1 MEKGARTMT
10 TVARIFTSL
19 GIMFLVLFLTIFVL
33 LLFFSARLSSTVFAN
48 PTICKVPC
56 MCKECA
62 AGGGPT
68 PLSVS
73 PIDGMLIT
81 YEWPDQINLNS
92 SDTIRMKITSNN
104 AIAASQLTATVTGN
118 YRVAGAT
125 PEEVGTPGMSFD
137 ANGLP
142 VRTSVNDAFGPKY
155 RVFATAQL
163 LAATFD
169 VKTFDLTEQSLDQGS
184 VAWLWDIK
192 PNTLGSQVAG
202 LALDLLWKP
211 INGGQAIQDQVW
223 QTQIPITITQSFL
236 DRGQLSLATLIT
248 GALAAGGI
256 ISGIIPQFVTAG
268 LEPFRKKRDKDKG
281 EVAQPKAE
289 QEHKTGVDQQ

>member
-1 MEKGARTMT
+1 MT
-10 TVARIFTSL
+10 AVARIFISL
-19 GIMFLVLFLTIFVL
+19 GLMFLVLFITILVL
-33 LLFFSARLSSTVFAN
+33 LWLLPARLSSTVFAN

-73 PIDGMLIT
+73 TIDGMLIT

-118 YRVAGAT
+118 YRLAGAT
-125 PEEVGTPGMSFD
+125 PEEVGTPGLFYD
-137 ANGLP
+137 NNGNP
-142 VRTSVNDAFGPKY
+142 VSTSVKDAFGPKY

-184 VAWLWDIK
+184 VTWLWDIK
-192 PNTLGSQVAG
+192 PNTLGSQVVG

-211 INGGQAIQDQVW
+211 INGGQAIQDQVL
-223 QTQIPITITQSFL
+223 QTQIPITITQPFL
-236 DRGQLSLATLIT
+236 DRGQLSLGTFIT
-248 GALAAGGI
+248 GALATGGLITGI
-256 ISGIIPQFVTAG
+256 ITQFVTAG
-268 LEPFRKKRDKDKG
+268 LEQFGKKRDKG
-281 EVAQPKAE
+281 EVPKKSLS
-289 QEHKTGVDQQ
+289 Q